1 MKRASFINT
10 NKNETHGLRVPSDPI
25 IKNYLRMK
33 KILLYIIAIVLL
45 GSCGL
50 IKSKKGGMTGNGEL
64 VGVNKKSKAFYQPD
78 PFGMVF
84 VPQGSFTLGAG
95 DQDITYGMVNEA
107 KTISVS
113 GFFMDETEITN
124 NEYRQFVYW
133 VRDSIARTILGG
145 ILPEEYLI
153 EGNEKTGEVFDPPYL
168 NWRTEIDWKSEDQ
181 EVRDALEAMYLPEH
195 ERYFRKKQIDTRKLN
210 YEYYWIDLLAASRKD
225 FTDQGNFLDASL
237 ANRPQGLR
245 DRSVYVRRESIN
257 VYPDTLAWIHDYT
270 YSFNDPLTEKYFWHP
285 AYDHYPVVG
294 VNWNQARAFC
304 VWRTE
309 LLNSYLLSRK
319 GQEVVSEF
327 RLPTEAEWEWAARGG
342 HHLNPYPWGGPYTRN
357 EQGCFLAN
365 FKPLR
370 GNYISDG
377 GLRTVIVGHYPPNDY
392 GLYDMS
398 GNVAEWTNSA
408 YDPSSYNFSWDMNPN
423 YTYNAKPDDPPA
435 MKRKVIRGGSWKDI
449 SHYLKV
455 TTRTYEYQDTAKS
468 YIGFRCIQPYMGR
481 DKNDNPSRAS
491 NVYR

>member
-1 MKRASFINT
+1 
-10 NKNETHGLRVPSDPI
+10 
-25 IKNYLRMK
+25 MK
-33 KILLYIIAIVLL
+33 KLLFYLMILAFL
-45 GSCGL
+45 GSCNF
-50 IKSKKGGMTGNGEL
+50 IKDKLGGNKGSGVSGNGEL
-64 VGVNKKSKAFYQPD
+64 VGVDSRSRPFYQPD
-78 PFGMVF
+78 PYGMVF
-84 VPQGSFTLGAG
+84 VPQGSFTMGGGAP
-95 DQDITYGMVNEA
+95 DMTYGTVNDP
-107 KTISVS
+107 KTISIS

-124 NEYRQFVYW
+124 NEYRQFVHW
-133 VRDSIARTILGG
+133 VRDSIARTILGE
-145 ILPEEYLI
+145 IRPEDYLI
-153 EGNEKTGEVFDPPYL
+153 EENEKTGEIYDPPHL
-168 NWRTEIDWKSEDQ
+168 NWHTRIEWTSEDQ
-181 EVRDALEAMYLPEH
+181 ELRDALEAMYLPEH
-195 ERYFRKKQIDTRKLN
+195 ERYFRKKQVDTRKLN

-225 FTDQGNFLDASL
+225 YTTDGNFLDASL

-257 VYPDTLAWIHDYT
+257 VYPDTLAWIHDYA

-285 AYDHYPVVG
+285 AYNHYPVVG

-309 LLNSYLLSRK
+309 LLNNYLMSRK
-319 GQEVVSEF
+319 GMEVVSDF

-357 EQGCFLAN
+357 ELGCFLAN

-370 GNYISDG
+370 GNYIADG
-377 GLRTVIVGHYPPNDY
+377 GLRTVIVAHYPPNDY
-392 GLYDMS
+392 GLYDMA

-449 SHYLKV
+449 AHYLKV
-455 TTRTYEYQDTAKS
+455 TTRSFEYQDTAKC

-481 DKNDNPSRAS
+481 DKNDIPSRAS